1 MLYSRPVAE
10 EPIADIADR
19 LRRFLIFIRP
29 HLIAEAGLDR
39 GNLKRLRNMTDLR
52 LQDFAARQPVIS
64 LVQLAELMT
73 YTAGAPSF
81 PELAQETGLLTLEQI
96 ALPLPH
102 DAPEVGVAINAILLQ
117 NAFVEDKLRDHL
129 AACVKK
135 LAEAPPPPKPD
146 AAAEAPSA
154 VRLPPKVEKLLGHV
168 KGLWGIPPNVM
179 KLRRML
185 ADTNSDVADVAREI
199 EFDPGLVAQVL
210 RVVNSAQYRGDEPTA
225 AIEPAV
231 TRLGFK
237 LMQRIVMVS
246 SLVDQLGKKQEEAEM
261 DLKAYWGHSLW
272 VAHAAQI
279 VCRRRELGDPDE
291 FFSAGLLHDIGK
303 LVIYQYLSAQ
313 LKLITT
319 GVRNGAPWEVVEP
332 RVLDGLNHAAIGA
345 CVAEQWQF
353 PEVVVEAVRHHL
365 DEIALIESFEMP
377 AGSKTVG
384 VLCAMH
390 ASRAPLESVA
400 RHFRMGRDTLD
411 GIRKEAFEASVASLR
426 ELFEMM

>member
-1 MLYSRPVAE
+1 MAE

-29 HLIAEAGLDR
+29 HLIAETGLDR

-52 LQDFAARQPVIS
+52 LQDFAARRPFIS

-81 PELAQETGLLTLEQI
+81 PEVAQETGLLTLEQI

-117 NAFVEDKLRDHL
+117 NAFVEDKLRAFL
-129 AACVKK
+129 IECVTKI
-135 LAEAPPPPKPD
+135 AEAPPPPKPD
-146 AAAEAPSA
+146 AAAEAPSQ
-154 VRLPPKVEKLLGHV
+154 VRLPPKIEKLLGNV
-168 KGLWGIPPNVM
+168 KGLWGIPPNVT
-179 KLRRML
+179 KLRQML
-185 ADTNSDVADVAREI
+185 ADTNSDVGDIAREI
-199 EFDPGLVAQVL
+199 EHDPGLVAQVL
-210 RVVNSAQYRGDEPTA
+210 RVVNSAHYRGDEPTA

-231 TRLGFK
+231 TRLGFRM
-237 LMQRIVMVS
+237 MQRVVMVS
-246 SLVDQLGKKQEEAEM
+246 SLVDTLGKKQDEAEM

-279 VCRRRELGDPDE
+279 VCRQRELGDADE
-291 FFSAGLLHDIGK
+291 FFTAGLLHDLGK

-313 LKLITT
+313 LKLIQT
-319 GVRNGAPWEVVEP
+319 GIRNGAPWEVVEP

-345 CVAEQWQF
+345 CVAEHWKF
-353 PEVVVEAVRHHL
+353 PDVVVEATRHHL

-377 AGSKTVG
+377 VGARTVG

-390 ASRAPLESVA
+390 ASRAPIEQVA
-400 RHFRMGRDTLD
+400 RHFRMGRDALD
-411 GIRKEAFEASVASLR
+411 GIRMQAFEASVASLR
-426 ELFEMM
+426 ELFQLM

>member
-19 LRRFLIFIRP
+19 LRRFLIFMRP
-29 HLIAEAGLDR
+29 RLLSEAGLDR
-39 GNLKRLRNMTDLR
+39 GNFKRLRNMTDLR
-52 LQDFAARQPVIS
+52 LQDLAARQPNVS
-64 LVQLAELMT
+64 LVQLAALMT

-102 DAPEVGVAINAILLQ
+102 DAPEVGVAINAILFQ
-117 NAFVEDKLRDHL
+117 NLFVEDKLRDAL
-129 AACVKK
+129 TACVRK
-135 LAEAPPPPKPD
+135 LAEAPPPPKPE
-146 AAAEAPSA
+146 AAAEAPSQ
-154 VRLPPKVEKLLGHV
+154 VRLPPKIEKLLGNV
-168 KGLWGIPPNVM
+168 QGLWGIPPNVM
-179 KLRRML
+179 KLRQML
-185 ADTNSDVADVAREI
+185 ADTNSDVADIAREI
-199 EFDPGLVAQVL
+199 EHDPGLVAQVL
-210 RVVNSAQYRGDEPTA
+210 RVVNSAHYRGDEPTA

-237 LMQRIVMVS
+237 MMQRVVMVS
-246 SLVDQLGKKQEEAEM
+246 SLVDTLGKKQEDVEM

-279 VCRRRELGDPDE
+279 VCRRRELGDADE
-291 FFSAGLLHDIGK
+291 FFTAGLLHDIGK
-303 LVIYQYLSAQ
+303 LVIYQYLAAK
-313 LKLITT
+313 LKLILV
-319 GVRNGAPWEVVEP
+319 GVKNGAPWEIVEP

-345 CVAEQWQF
+345 CVAEHWKL
-353 PEVVVEAVRHHL
+353 PDVVVEAVRHHL

-377 AGSKTVG
+377 AGAKTVG

-390 ASRAPLESVA
+390 ASRAPVEQVA
-400 RHFRMGRDTLD
+400 RHFRMGRDALD

-426 ELFEMM
+426 ELFQLM